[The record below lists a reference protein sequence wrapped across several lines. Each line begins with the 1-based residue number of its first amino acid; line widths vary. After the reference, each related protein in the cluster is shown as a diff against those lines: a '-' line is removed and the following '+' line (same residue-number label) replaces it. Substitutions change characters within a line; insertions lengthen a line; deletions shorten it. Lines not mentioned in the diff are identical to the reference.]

1 MLIGLMDAIQPYRA
15 LTIHNCYHLAVKIWG
30 IGVFPAQIRI
40 GQGLINVVHSPAL
53 THRAHRIEGQH
64 IPESSCRLLTLRETC
79 ALLQGGDL
87 QSRSQSIIAGEQS
100 PRL

>member
-1 MLIGLMDAIQPYRA
+1 MLFGLMDVIQPYRA

-64 IPESSCRLLTLRETC
+64 IPESSCRLLTL
-79 ALLQGGDL
+79 QGGDL